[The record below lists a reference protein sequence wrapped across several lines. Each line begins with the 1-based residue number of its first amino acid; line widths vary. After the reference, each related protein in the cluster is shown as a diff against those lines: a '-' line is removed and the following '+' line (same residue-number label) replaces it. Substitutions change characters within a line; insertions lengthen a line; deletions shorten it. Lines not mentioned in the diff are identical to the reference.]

1 MYTHSSFGCI
11 SKHLKLDIPSASM
24 NLFCLDY
31 FGYFRKYR
39 RFVGVNIKHT
49 RKSSEGYTDGVMDR
63 QENISVLN
71 LRNFTTCKN
80 HVSEDE
86 SSHEKINV
94 AILFDI
100 ARNLY
105 SLKTRG
111 KHIVVHRKNNQS
123 SKRTHKRNFSV
134 RKYFEF
140 LNNGEDYC
148 NLQLFHHLHR
158 IYCCYNDL
166 KN

>member
-86 SSHEKINV
+86 SSHEKFMCQIYSTLLEIFIVLKQEENILSFIVKIIKAARELTNV
-94 AILFDI
+94 IFQFVNI
-100 ARNLY
+100 SN
-105 SLKTRG
+105 S
-111 KHIVVHRKNNQS
+111 
-123 SKRTHKRNFSV
+123 
-134 RKYFEF
+134 
-140 LNNGEDYC
+140 
-148 NLQLFHHLHR
+148 
-158 IYCCYNDL
+158 
-166 KN
+166 